1 MELKTI
7 EALEQVVGGRPLGV
21 MMKSIDT
28 LDVHCARLLARSPL
42 AVLGF
47 ADADGRARAWPVGG
61 TPGFA
66 RVIDGAHLRFTLPE
80 PAAIDVRIG
89 CSLLFF
95 VPGLGETLRVNG
107 RPSLDGAELVVTVEE
122 AFMHCAKAILR
133 SSLWEPPARA
143 SLPLLAA
150 PSGPLSD
157 AEVLSFLSHVPF
169 VTLTSWD
176 AKGAA
181 DASPKG
187 DPPGFL
193 RIDAQGRLAVADRPG
208 NRRTDTFHNL
218 LEQPRV
224 ALLAL
229 RPGDD
234 RVVELSGRASL
245 TIEPTLLASMAVE
258 NKTPKLSMLLEVESA
273 RIVKSAAVRD
283 AELWSASRHVPRSEL
298 PKMTDVFVDHVK
310 QNKQKGLAA
319 STLRALASKT
329 VMGSVMGW
337 ALEQDYEK
345 NRY

>member
-1 MELKTI
+1 MELKTL
-7 EALEQVVGGRPLGV
+7 EALEQVVGSRPLPV
-21 MMKSIDT
+21 LMKSIDT
-28 LDVHCARLLARSPL
+28 LDVHCVRLLARSPF

-61 TPGFA
+61 APGFA
-66 RVIDGAHLRFTLPE
+66 HSIEGTHLRFTLPE
-80 PAAIDVRIG
+80 PAAIDVRTG

-107 RPSLDGAELVVTVEE
+107 RPSLDGAELTVTVEE
-122 AFMHCAKAILR
+122 AFMHCAKSILR
-133 SSLWEPPARA
+133 SSLWEKPVET

-150 PSGPLSD
+150 RSGPLAD
-157 AEVLSFLSHVPF
+157 AEVLAFLSHVPF

-176 AKGAA
+176 AQGAG
-181 DASPKG
+181 DTSPKG

-193 RIDAQGRLAVADRPG
+193 KVDAQGRLAVADRPG
-208 NRRTDTFHNL
+208 NRRADTFHNL

-224 ALLAL
+224 ALLAF

-245 TIEPTLLASMAVE
+245 TTEPTLLSSMAVE
-258 NKTPKLSMLLEVESA
+258 NKTPKLSMLLDVEFA
-273 RIVKSAAVRD
+273 RLVPSAAVRD
-283 AELWSASRHVPRSEL
+283 AELWNTSRHVPRSEL
-298 PKMTDVFVDHVK
+298 PKMAEICIDHLK
-310 QNKQKGLAA
+310 LNKQKGLAA
-319 STLRALASKT
+319 SAVRALASKT
-329 VMGSVMGW
+329 VVGW